1 MSSSSDF
8 NPQRE
13 LEEQLIKKH
22 YGLVVSQA
30 LRFIGRDKQLLEDY
44 IQIGLIGLLKA
55 IRKYDKDRSKFSTL
69 ASVCIRNELINFIN
83 RSLKR
88 DKRLNII
95 YNSDLLLGLSK
106 EYLTPPDTAFDPESK
121 MLTEEERLIVTRKI
135 QNYPDKEIAE
145 EIGCSRPTLKSKISS
160 IITTLKEHYVG

>member
-1 MSSSSDF
+1 MSNSSDLK
-8 NPQRE
+8 PQRE

-30 LRFIGRDKQLLEDY
+30 LRFIGEDKQLLEDY
-44 IQIGLIGLLKA
+44 IQVGLIGLLKA
-55 IRKYDKDRSKFSTL
+55 IRKYDEDRSKFSTF

-88 DKRLNII
+88 EKRLNII

-106 EYLTPPDTAFDPESK
+106 EYLTPPDTTLDPESK
-121 MLTEEERLIVTRKI
+121 LLTEEERLIVTRKI
-135 QNYPDKEIAE
+135 QNCSDKEVAK
-145 EIGCSRPTLKSKISS
+145 EIGCSRPILKDKISS